1 MNPPLRDEEEVLKV
15 IELLKQGKID
25 WIETDHAPHTVGEKL
40 HDGFP
45 SGYPTLYIYKEFIE
59 KFLPSLGLSEEH
71 IDKLT
76 FDNIINTFE
85 LRL

>member
-1 MNPPLRDEEEVLKV
+1 MQ
-15 IELLKQGKID
+15 ELLKQGKVD

-40 HDGFP
+40 HNGFP
-45 SGYPTLYIYKEFIE
+45 SGYPTLYIYKEFVE
-59 KFLPSLGLSEEH
+59 EFLPSLGISEEQ

-76 FDNIINTFE
+76 FNNIINTFE